1 MICVPYFHETD
12 FLRSQYYFFDLLSIL
27 EPVPGSSPTFGLTRA
42 TVNILARD
50 LPTLILPNFISSYMM
65 ADVND
70 GKATGRSESQTSVNE
85 KTLLLGGKSPGVRRI
100 EAIATQFTNLDRV
113 FIFIGVF
120 LIAYAYGLDGS
131 VRYTYQVRSQ

>member
-1 MICVPYFHETD
+1 
-12 FLRSQYYFFDLLSIL
+12 
-27 EPVPGSSPTFGLTRA
+27 
-42 TVNILARD
+42 
-50 LPTLILPNFISSYMM
+50 M

-70 GKATGRSESQTSVNE
+70 SKASAKSESVKE

-100 EAIATQFTNLDRV
+100 EAIAAQFTNLDRV

-120 LIAYAYGLDGS
+120 LIAYAYGLDSS